1 MTKNNVLKNLTPE
14 EADLNEKIFDLIL
27 GRVFKKAY
35 LDLDQDERTNMEK
48 VFDSDDEKEKEEFIK
63 KYVLNFKDIFKI
75 EAKNIEEEIKT
86 EIEKN

>member
-75 EAKNIEEEIKT
+75 EAKNIEEGIKT